1 MKYRSLGVRLL
12 GKRMVVCILV
22 LGVQTSDLIESNIR
36 DLSDHENL
44 LKRLQ
49 EIPIQKI
56 LRKNLILALVF
67 F

>member
-49 EIPIQKI
+49 EIPIQKR